1 MTFQGSPDFDLC
13 VIGGGVNGT
22 GIARDAAMRGLSVL
36 LVEAQDIA
44 GATSSASTKLIHGG
58 LRYLETY
65 QFRLVRESLQERELL
80 MRMAP
85 HIIRPLDFVMP
96 HTPDLRPAWMVRT
109 GLFIY
114 DHLGGK
120 ISLPKSRAVDFKKD
134 PTGRPLKDA
143 YSHGYHYSD
152 CWVEDARLVV
162 LNAVSAEEHGAR
174 IMTRTA
180 CVGLE
185 PTADKSCWHIK
196 LRNISTG
203 YEGAFTARAVVNAT
217 GPWVRKFLE
226 GCMLA
231 TAQTSKVRL
240 IKGSHI
246 ILPRLYEGS
255 HTYLLQQP
263 DRRVVFTIPYEG
275 HYTLVGTTDV
285 EYDGDPAGVTIDEKE
300 IDYLI
305 KAVNLYFKSQV
316 SPKHVF
322 WTYSGVRPLLDDGD
336 SNATNIT
343 RDYKLEADTSHG
355 PLMLSVFG
363 GKLTTYRKLSE
374 HAVDQ
379 LFRLQK
385 YKFKKSR
392 SATEAL
398 PGGDIPRT
406 MERFLKIQ
414 AKKYPWL
421 DADLLK
427 RYARTYGTRMDVFLK
442 DMKATGDMGTAYGDG
457 VYACELDYLV
467 KHEYAKNLDDI
478 LWRRTKLGLHISEIT
493 YANLNSYASFKAA

>member
-1 MTFQGSPDFDLC
+1 MTSQGTPDFDLC
-13 VIGGGVNGT
+13 VIGGGINGA

-65 QFRLVRESLQERELL
+65 QFRLVRESLQEREVL
-80 MRMAP
+80 MRLAP
-85 HIIRPLDFVMP
+85 HIIKPLDFVMP
-96 HTPDLRPAWMVRT
+96 HTADLRPAWMIRT
-109 GLFIY
+109 ALYIY

-120 ISLPKSRAVDFKKD
+120 ISLPKSRSVDFKKD
-134 PTGRPLKDA
+134 IAGRPLKDQYA
-143 YSHGYHYSD
+143 HGYHYSD
-152 CWVEDARLVV
+152 CWVEDSRLVV
-162 LNAVSAEEHGAR
+162 LNVMSAAEHGAR

-185 PTADKSCWHIK
+185 PTADKSCWTIK
-196 LRNISTG
+196 LRNMNIG
-203 YEGAFTARAVVNAT
+203 YEGSFTARAVINAT
-217 GPWVRKFLE
+217 GPWVHKFLE
-226 GCMLA
+226 GVQVA
-231 TAQTSKVRL
+231 NETTPKVRL

-263 DRRVVFTIPYEG
+263 DRRVVFAIPYEG

-285 EYDGDPAGVTIDEKE
+285 EYKGDPASVAIDEGE
-300 IDYLI
+300 IDYLV

-336 SNATNIT
+336 SNATNVT
-343 RDYKLEADTSHG
+343 RDYKLVTDTSHG
-355 PLMLSVFG
+355 PLILSVFG

-374 HAVDQ
+374 HAVDM
-379 LFRLQK
+379 LFRQQK
-385 YKFKKSR
+385 YKFKYTK
-392 SATEAL
+392 TDLEPL
-398 PGGDIPRT
+398 PGGDIHN
-406 MERFLKIQ
+406 MDVFIKAQ

-421 DADLLK
+421 PEDLCT
-427 RYARTYGTRMDVFLK
+427 RYARTYGTRMNEFLK
-442 DMKATGDMGTAYGDG
+442 GKESMGDLGIHYGDNI
-457 VYACELDYLV
+457 YEAELDYLAI
-467 KHEYAKNLDDI
+467 HEWARNMDDI
-478 LWRRTKLGLHISEIT
+478 LWRRTKLGLHISDET
-493 YANLNSYASFKAA
+493 YANLSSYGSFKAA